1 MIFQRTLLIYLE
13 NPLITKNPF
22 YLFDI
27 INSNL
32 KLKRI
37 NKVQITKGIKLRAFK
52 HAEDKWKAAELAK
65 KQAEEEERRKAEAEK
80 PPE

>member
-1 MIFQRTLLIYLE
+1 MIE
-13 NPLITKNPF
+13 NPLIAKYQF

-37 NKVQITKGIKLRAFK
+37 NKTVITKSIKLQAFK
-52 HAEDKWKAAELAK
+52 YAEKKWEEAKAEARRK
-65 KQAEEEERRKAEAEK
+65 EEEEKAKAEQEAGGN
-80 PPE
+80 PDA